1 MKSRPCARGW
11 QAEAAE
17 DGRLS
22 PADRASFERHAETC
36 RACARER
43 DGLARL
49 RAVADRVPVLESTP
63 LRRRQMHLSL
73 LQRAN
78 QIQLGAER
86 RYKKTF
92 SAALA
97 AAALATFVVAGV
109 LLLRLPLLAPR
120 AATQNVLPAAPVL
133 AEPTFEIVT
142 SPEGRWHR
150 ARAGASLRLAVAR
163 GTYTIFVNPLRAGQ
177 RFVVELPDGELEVR
191 GTRFVID
198 LDSATRR
205 VAVSEGLV
213 VLRLSGHPERSLA
226 AGQAWNAPPPPALL
240 PAGAK
245 EPPASPARDV
255 PKRLAKRATSDG
267 APQPAAAASGSPSAQ
282 LPSGASDF
290 AEAMAAFSRGDFAT
304 AERLF
309 VAFEANHPRS
319 GHVEDTT
326 FLRAVAR
333 SRRGDLAGARAL
345 ARAYLQ
351 RYPNG
356 FRVKEAEQM
365 AR

>member
-1 MKSRPCARGW
+1 
-11 QAEAAE
+11 
-17 DGRLS
+17 
-22 PADRASFERHAETC
+22 
-36 RACARER
+36 
-43 DGLARL
+43 
-49 RAVADRVPVLESTP
+49 
-63 LRRRQMHLSL
+63 MHLSL

-78 QIQLGAER
+78 QIQLGTSQR
-86 RYKKTF
+86 DKK
-92 SAALA
+92 ALHTA
-97 AAALATFVVAGV
+97 LRAAALAISVGVGV
-109 LLLRLPLLAPR
+109 LLLRSPGP
-120 AATQNVLPAAPVL
+120 ATQNDPPSAPVVTV
-133 AEPTFEIVT
+133 AEPTFEIAP
-142 SPEGRWHR
+142 SPGGRWHR
-150 ARAGASLRLAVAR
+150 VRAGASLRLAVAR
-163 GTYTIFVNPLRAGQ
+163 GTYAISVHPLRAGQ
-177 RFVVELPDGELEVR
+177 RFVVELPEGELEVR
-191 GTRFVID
+191 GTRFVIE

-226 AGQAWNAPPPPALL
+226 AGQAWNAPPPAALL
-240 PAGAK
+240 PPEADEPAAPPALDTRRAGKAISGGPRRP
-245 EPPASPARDV
+245 EATAPASPN
-255 PKRLAKRATSDG
+255 P
-267 APQPAAAASGSPSAQ
+267 Q

-309 VAFEANHPRS
+309 VAFEARHPAS

-333 SRRGDLAGARAL
+333 SRRGDTAGARTL

-356 FRVKEAEQM
+356 FRAKEAEQM